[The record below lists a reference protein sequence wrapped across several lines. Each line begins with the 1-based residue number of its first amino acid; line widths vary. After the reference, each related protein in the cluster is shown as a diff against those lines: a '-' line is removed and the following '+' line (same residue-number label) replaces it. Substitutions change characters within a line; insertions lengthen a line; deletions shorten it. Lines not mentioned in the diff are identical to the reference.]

1 MQDNQ
6 FPWLC
11 IQTLFLGSFWVYPVG
26 LFPCHFTLPHK
37 KFDCMKFGI
46 KKKKEWKKHSNSNVR
61 LNRMSCSKGSYKSNI
76 NAKYQVKADSVME
89 PFCNTQND
97 ILM

>member
-26 LFPCHFTLPHK
+26 LFPCHFTFPHK

-46 KKKKEWKKHSNSNVR
+46 KKKKRMEKTFQLKCKIKQNVLFKR
-61 LNRMSCSKGSYKSNI
+61 VI
-76 NAKYQVKADSVME
+76 QV
-89 PFCNTQND
+89 
-97 ILM
+97 